1 MCSLRL
7 HPRHTVWTLLA
18 LAAGLIACSGEQG
31 PTQPTAPTKLVVAP
45 VSVSAGLSHSCGVT
59 PSGAAYCWGSNAYGE
74 LGNGAMT
81 NSTTPVAVSGGL
93 TFAAP

>member
-45 VSVSAGLSHSCGVT
+45 VSVSAGLYHSCGVT
-59 PSGAAYCWGSNAYGE
+59 PSGATYCWGDNAFGQ
-74 LGNGAMT
+74 LGNGT
-81 NSTTPVAVSGGL
+81 TTSSLTPVAVSGGL